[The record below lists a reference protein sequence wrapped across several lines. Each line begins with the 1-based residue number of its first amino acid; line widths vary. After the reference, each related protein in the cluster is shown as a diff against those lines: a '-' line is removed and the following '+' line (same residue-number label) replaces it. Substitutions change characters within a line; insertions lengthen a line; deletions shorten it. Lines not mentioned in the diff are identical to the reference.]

1 MRRRSLAILSATA
14 VALTTTAACGG
25 SSSVKSGDT
34 GGKSGAAAAAALD
47 PNTKV
52 SITVGCQPP
61 KSDVQRRTEWNNDVT
76 AFQKLHPNITI
87 VSKDAFPC
95 DDPKTFTAK
104 LAGGQMEN
112 AYYVYFTDAKNII
125 ANGQA
130 ADITKYV
137 GAVKNYGNI
146 QPQLLNVFKDGDKV
160 YGLPR
165 TNYSMGLLYSRKLF
179 TQAGLDPDKPPT
191 TWPDI
196 QAAAKKISALG
207 KGIVGYAD
215 YSAGNQ
221 GGWHFTTEI
230 YSQGG
235 DVVTPDG
242 KKAAFNSPQGKAV
255 LQNLQQMRWTDNS
268 VGTKQLLQIADV
280 QPMMA
285 TGKLGM
291 YLSAPDNIPT
301 LVSQFQGKYE
311 DYGLAPMPGAQGTL
325 IGGDGYMFNPKST
338 PDQIK
343 AGILWLEFENL
354 TPGKGQFDW
363 AQKKLDKQPVGL
375 PQPNIFTGPP
385 AADELKIRTDNANMP
400 VTNYKP
406 FADGDP
412 SLKYRLE
419 PPQAQPIYA
428 VLDGVVSAV
437 LTNKNA
443 NIDNLMS
450 QAETKVNGIL
460 ANAN

>member
-1 MRRRSLAILSATA
+1 MRRRSLAILATA
-14 VALTTTAACGG
+14 VAMTTIAACGSSG
-25 SSSVKSGDT
+25 SGKSDA
-34 GGKSGAAAAAALD
+34 GGKGDASTALD

-61 KSDVQRRTEWNNDVT
+61 KSSAVLRDEWNKDVT
-76 AFQKLHPNITI
+76 AFQTLHPNITI

-95 DDPKTFTAK
+95 EDPKTFNAK

-112 AYYVYFTDAKNII
+112 VYYVYLTDAKNII
-125 ANGQA
+125 ANGQS
-130 ADITKYV
+130 ADITKYL
-137 GAVKNYGNI
+137 GGSKNYPNL
-146 QPQLLNVFKDGDKV
+146 QPQLTSVFKNGDKV
-160 YGLPR
+160 YGLPK

-179 TQAGLDPDKPPT
+179 TQAGLDPEKPPT
-191 TWPDI
+191 TWPEV

-207 KGIVGYAD
+207 NGTVGYAD
-215 YSAGNQ
+215 YSTSNQ

-268 VGTKQLLQIADV
+268 MGTKQLLQISDV

-285 TGKLGM
+285 SGKLGM

-311 DYGLAPMPGAQGTL
+311 DYGLAPLPGAQGTL

-343 AGILWLEFENL
+343 AGILWLDFENL

-363 AQKKLDKQPVGL
+363 AQKKIDKQPVGL
-375 PQPNIFTGPP
+375 PQPNIFTG
-385 AADELKIRTDNANMP
+385 AAAAEELKIRTENSNMP
-400 VTNYKP
+400 VQNYKP

-443 NIDNLMS
+443 NIDNLLS

>member
-1 MRRRSLAILSATA
+1 MMKVRHIAVLLVGVTALSN
-14 VALTTTAACGG
+14 VAACGT
-25 SSSVKSGDT
+25 SSSK
-34 GGKSGAAAAAALD
+34 GGKKSDAAAVTPLD

-61 KSDVQRRTEWNNDVT
+61 KTSKALRTEWNNDVT
-76 AFQKLHPNITI
+76 AFQQLHPNITI

-95 DDPKTFTAK
+95 EDPKTFTAK

-112 AYYVYFTDAKNII
+112 VYYVYLTDAKNII
-125 ANGQA
+125 EQGQA

-137 GAVKNYGNI
+137 SGVKNYGSL
-146 QPQLLNVFKDGDKV
+146 QPQLLNVFKGGGKL
-160 YGLPR
+160 YGLPK
-165 TNYSMGLLYSRKLF
+165 TNYSMGILYSRKLF
-179 TQAGLDPDKPPT
+179 AQAGLNPDQPPT
-191 TWPDI
+191 TWDEVR
-196 QAAAKKISALG
+196 ADAKKISALG
-207 KGIVGYAD
+207 NGVVGYAD

-221 GGWHFTTEI
+221 GGWHFTTEL

-235 DVVTPDG
+235 DMVTPDG
-242 KKAAFNSPQGKAV
+242 KKSAFNSPQGKAV

-268 VGTKQLLQIADV
+268 MGAKQLLQISDV

-285 TGKLGM
+285 AGKLGM

-301 LVSQFQGKYE
+301 IKDQFQGNYA

-363 AQKKLDKQPVGL
+363 AQKKTDKQPVGL
-375 PQPNIFTGPP
+375 PQPNIFTGAP
-385 AADELKIRTDNANMP
+385 AAEELQIRTQSSNMP
-400 VTNYKP
+400 VDNYKA
-406 FADGDP
+406 FAQGDP
-412 SLKYRLE
+412 KLKYRLE
-419 PPQAQPIYA
+419 PPQAQQLYA
-428 VLDGVVSAV
+428 VLDNVVSAV
-437 LTNKNA
+437 LTNRNA
-443 NIDNLMS
+443 DIDKLLS
-450 QAETKVNGIL
+450 QAQTKADGIL
-460 ANAN
+460 ANAE

>member
-1 MRRRSLAILSATA
+1 LIKTRHFSVLLVGVT
-14 VALTTTAACGG
+14 ALTSVAACGAK
-25 SSSVKSGDT
+25 SSDS
-34 GGKSGAAAAAALD
+34 GGKNDSAAAAPLD

-52 SITVGCQPP
+52 SLTVGCQPP
-61 KSDVQRRTEWNNDVT
+61 KSSPALRTEWNNDVA
-76 AFQKLHPNITI
+76 AFQKLHPNVTI

-95 DDPKTFTAK
+95 EDPKTFTAK

-112 AYYVYFTDAKNII
+112 AYYVYLTDAKNII

-137 GAVKNYGNI
+137 SGVKNFANLS
-146 QPQLLNVFKDGDKV
+146 PQLVDVFKGGGKL

-179 TQAGLDPDKPPT
+179 TQAGLNPDQPPT
-191 TWPDI
+191 TWDEI
-196 QAAAKKISALG
+196 RADAKKISALG
-207 KGIVGYAD
+207 NGIVGYAD
-215 YSAGNQ
+215 YSANNQ
-221 GGWHFTTEI
+221 GGWHFTTAI

-235 DVVTPDG
+235 SMVSPDG

-268 VGTKQLLQIADV
+268 MGSKQLLQISDV

-285 TGKLGM
+285 SGKLGM

-301 LVSQFQGKYE
+301 IVSQFQGKYP
-311 DYGLAPMPGAQGTL
+311 DYGLAPLPGGQGTL

-363 AQKKLDKQPVGL
+363 AQKKIDKQPVGL
-375 PQPNIFTGPP
+375 PQPNIFTGAP
-385 AADELKIRTDNANMP
+385 AAEELQIRTQNANMP
-400 VTNYKP
+400 VANYQS
-406 FADGDP
+406 FSQGDP
-412 SLKYRLE
+412 KLKYRLE
-419 PPQAQPIYA
+419 PPQAQQIYA
-428 VLDGVVSAV
+428 VIDGVMSAV

-443 NIDNLMS
+443 DIDSLLS
-450 QAETKVNGIL
+450 KAETKVNGIL
-460 ANAN
+460 ANAE